1 MLSVTVKV
9 IYGGAT
15 AAIFWSSPMP
25 KFAYIAVDSAGKE
38 SRGTIEAPNQAQAV
52 AKVRGQGL
60 FPTAIGV
67 AGGTEG
73 GAPAA
78 AAGAK
83 KTAPA
88 AAKKGGGKMSMEI
101 KLPRFLRPRVKP
113 KDLTVL
119 TRQLATLVDAGLPL
133 LRGLHVLQRQTP
145 NAVLKE
151 ALAGMCDAVESGS
164 TFSESLG
171 NYPKIFNNLYVN
183 MVRAG
188 EAGGVLEVVLN
199 RLAEFAEKAEK
210 IKNKVKG
217 AMVYPIVVFFA
228 AIGITSFLLVAVIP
242 KFKDIFNDLLEG
254 KPLPAITMFVM
265 GASKLVMDNG
275 LMVLAAVI
283 ALVVL
288 FKVFAKTKTGS
299 YILDVVKLNAPMFGT
314 LVRRTAVSRMTRTL
328 GTLLASGVPVLQ
340 ALTIVRDTTGNAV
353 ISRAMQAV
361 HDSVKEGES
370 MTSPMAACKVFPP
383 MVISMV
389 EVGEETGAL
398 PDMLTRIADTYDDE
412 VDNAVEGLT
421 SVIEPLMIIVLA
433 VIVGTI
439 VIAMF
444 MPMIQIIGT
453 LGSQA

>member
-1 MLSVTVKV
+1 
-9 IYGGAT
+9 
-15 AAIFWSSPMP
+15 MP

-52 AKVRGQGL
+52 AKVRAQGL
-60 FPTAIGV
+60 FPTAIGA
-67 AGGTEG
+67 AGGSDAAAKPAAAVAKR

-78 AAGAK
+78 K
-83 KTAPA
+83 KSVGQM
-88 AAKKGGGKMSMEI
+88 KIEI
-101 KLPRFLRPRVKP
+101 KLPRFLRGKVKQ
-113 KDLTVL
+113 KDLTTL

-145 NAVLKE
+145 NASLKE
-151 ALAGMCDAVESGS
+151 ALAGMCDSVESGS
-164 TFSESLG
+164 TFSESLS
-171 NYPKIFNNLYVN
+171 NHPKIFDNLYIN

-199 RLAEFAEKAEK
+199 RLAEFAEKAAK
-210 IKNKVKG
+210 IRNKVKG
-217 AMVYPIVVFFA
+217 AMVYPVVVLCA
-228 AIGITSFLLVAVIP
+228 AVGITGFLLVAVIP

-254 KPLPAITMFVM
+254 KPLPAITQFVM
-265 GASKLVMDNG
+265 NASQLVMQNG
-275 LMVLAAVI
+275 LAVVGAIAAFVI
-283 ALVVL
+283 L
-288 FKVFAKTKTGS
+288 FKIFGKTKTGH
-299 YILDVVKLNAPMFGT
+299 YIFDVIKINAPMFGT
-314 LVRRTAVSRMTRTL
+314 LVRRTAISRMTRTL

-340 ALTIVRDTTGNAV
+340 ALMIVRDTTGNEV
-353 ISRAMQAV
+353 ISRAMQNV
-361 HDSVKEGES
+361 HDAVKEGES
-370 MTSPMAACKVFPP
+370 MTAPLAACKVFPP

-398 PDMLTRIADTYDDE
+398 PDMLIRIANTYDDE
-412 VDNAVEGLT
+412 VDNAVAGLT

-433 VIVGTI
+433 VVVGTI

>member
-1 MLSVTVKV
+1 
-9 IYGGAT
+9 
-15 AAIFWSSPMP
+15 MP
-25 KFAYIAVDSAGKE
+25 KFAYTAVDSAGKE
-38 SRGTIEAPNQAQAV
+38 TRGTIEAPTQAQAV
-52 AKVRGQGL
+52 AKVRSQGL
-60 FPTAIGV
+60 FPTAIG
-67 AGGTEG
+67 AADGGGGSGGTKS
-73 GAPAA
+73 AA
-78 AAGAK
+78 KAQ
-83 KTAPA
+83 P
-88 AAKKGGGKMSMEI
+88 AAKKSLAKTNIEI
-101 KLPRFLRPRVKP
+101 KLPKFLRARVKQ
-113 KDLTVL
+113 KDLTTL

-145 NAVLKE
+145 NATLKD
-151 ALAGMCDAVESGS
+151 ALGGMCESVESGS
-164 TFSESLG
+164 TFSESLQ
-171 NYPKIFNNLYVN
+171 NYPKIFNDLYIN

-199 RLAEFAEKAEK
+199 RLAEFAEKAER

-217 AMVYPIVVFFA
+217 AMVYPIVVFCA

-242 KFKDIFNDLLEG
+242 KFKSIFNDLLEG
-254 KPLPAITMFVM
+254 KPLPAITQFVM
-265 GASKLVMDNG
+265 NASNLVMQNG
-275 LMVLAAVI
+275 LAVVGAVAAF
-283 ALVVL
+283 VVL
-288 FKVFAKTKTGS
+288 FKIFSKTKTGR
-299 YILDVVKLNAPMFGT
+299 YTLDVLKINAPMFGM
-314 LVRRTAVSRMTRTL
+314 LVRRTAIARMTRTL

-340 ALTIVRDTTGNAV
+340 ALVIVRDTTGNTV
-353 ISRAMQAV
+353 ISRAIQMV

-370 MTSPMAACKVFPP
+370 MTAPLAASKVFPP

-412 VDNAVEGLT
+412 VDNAVAGLT
-421 SVIEPLMIIVLA
+421 SVIEPMMIIVLA

>member
-1 MLSVTVKV
+1 
-9 IYGGAT
+9 
-15 AAIFWSSPMP
+15 MP
-25 KFAYIAVDSAGKE
+25 KFAYVAVDSAGKE

-52 AKVRGQGL
+52 AKVRSQGL
-60 FPTAIGV
+60 FPTAIG
-67 AGGTEG
+67 AADGAA

-78 AAGAK
+78 AAAAK
-83 KTAPA
+83 RPAPGG
-88 AAKKGGGKMSMEI
+88 AKKGGGKMSMEI
-101 KLPRFLRPRVKP
+101 KMPKFLRGRVKP

-145 NAVLKE
+145 NATLRE
-151 ALAGMCDAVESGS
+151 ALAGMCEAVESGS
-164 TFSESLG
+164 TFSESLA
-171 NYPKIFNNLYVN
+171 NYPKIFSNLYIN

-188 EAGGVLEVVLN
+188 EAGGVLEVVLT
-199 RLAEFAEKAEK
+199 RLAEFAEKAER

-217 AMVYPIVVFFA
+217 AMVYPTVTFFA

-254 KPLPAITMFVM
+254 KPLPVVTQFVM
-265 GASKLVMDNG
+265 NASNLLMHNG
-275 LMVLAAVI
+275 LAVLGAV
-283 ALVVL
+283 AVFVVL
-288 FKVFAKTKTGS
+288 FKIFAKTKTGS
-299 YILDVVKLNAPMFGT
+299 YTLDVVKLKAPMFGT

-361 HDSVKEGES
+361 HDAVKEGES
-370 MTSPMAACKVFPP
+370 MTAPLAASKVFPP
-383 MVISMV
+383 MVVSMV

-412 VDNAVEGLT
+412 VDNAVAGLT

-453 LGSQA
+453 LGSAT

>member
-1 MLSVTVKV
+1 
-9 IYGGAT
+9 
-15 AAIFWSSPMP
+15 MP
-25 KFAYIAVDSAGKE
+25 KFSYIAVDSAGKE
-38 SRGTIEAPNQAQAV
+38 TRGTIEAPNQAQAV

-60 FPTAIGV
+60 FPTAIGA
-67 AGGTEG
+67 AGGAEG
-73 GAPAA
+73 AA
-78 AAGAK
+78 KAATPAGAK
-83 KTAPA
+83 KAAPA
-88 AAKKGGGKMSMEI
+88 GRKSMSKIEI
-101 KLPRFLRPRVKP
+101 KMPKFLRGRVKQ
-113 KDLTVL
+113 KDLTTL

-145 NAVLKE
+145 NAALKD
-151 ALAGMCDAVESGS
+151 ALTGMCEAVESGS
-164 TFSESLG
+164 TFSESLQ
-171 NYPKIFNNLYVN
+171 NYPKIFNNLYIN

-199 RLAEFAEKAEK
+199 RLAEFAEKAER

-228 AIGITSFLLVAVIP
+228 AIGITGFLLVAVIP
-242 KFKDIFNDLLEG
+242 RFKDIFNDLLEG
-254 KPLPAITMFVM
+254 KPLPAITQFVM
-265 GASKLVMDNG
+265 NASALVMQNG
-275 LMVLAAVI
+275 PATVAAVVG
-283 ALVVL
+283 LVVL

-299 YILDVVKLNAPMFGT
+299 YCIDVMKIHAPMFGS
-314 LVRRTAVSRMTRTL
+314 LVRRTAIARMTRTL
-328 GTLLASGVPVLQ
+328 GTLLSSGVPVLQ
-340 ALTIVRDTTGNAV
+340 ALVIVRDTTGNAV
-353 ISRAMQAV
+353 ISRAIQAV

-370 MTSPMAACKVFPP
+370 MTNPLSASKVFPP
-383 MVISMV
+383 MVVSMV

-412 VDNAVEGLT
+412 VDNAVAGLT

-453 LGSQA
+453 LGSQG

>member
-1 MLSVTVKV
+1 
-9 IYGGAT
+9 
-15 AAIFWSSPMP
+15 MP

-52 AKVRGQGL
+52 AKVRSQGL
-60 FPTAIGV
+60 FPTAIGA
-67 AGGTEG
+67 AGGADAGG
-73 GAPAA
+73 GAANAA
-78 AAGAK
+78 APAAGAK
-83 KTAPA
+83 KAAPA
-88 AAKKGGGKMSMEI
+88 GKKSAGAMKIEI
-101 KLPRFLRPRVKP
+101 KMPKFLRGKVKQ
-113 KDLTVL
+113 KDLTAL

-145 NAVLKE
+145 NASLKE
-151 ALAGMCDAVESGS
+151 ALGGMCEAVESGS
-164 TFSESLG
+164 TFSESLQ
-171 NYPKIFNNLYVN
+171 NYPKIFDNLYIN

-217 AMVYPIVVFFA
+217 AMVYPIVVFVA

-254 KPLPAITMFVM
+254 KPLPAITQFVM
-265 GASKLVMDNG
+265 NASNLVMHNG
-275 LMVLAAVI
+275 LATVGAIAAF
-283 ALVVL
+283 VVL
-288 FKVFAKTKTGS
+288 FKIFAKTKTGS
-299 YILDVVKLNAPMFGT
+299 YIMDVAKINAPMFGS
-314 LVRRTAVSRMTRTL
+314 LVRRTAVARMTRTL

-340 ALTIVRDTTGNAV
+340 AITIVRDTTGNAV
-353 ISRAMQAV
+353 ISRAMQNV
-361 HDSVKEGES
+361 HDAVKEGES
-370 MTSPMAACKVFPP
+370 MTAPLAASKVFPP
-383 MVISMV
+383 LVISMV

-398 PDMLTRIADTYDDE
+398 PDMLTRIANTYDDE

-421 SVIEPLMIIVLA
+421 SIIEPLMIIVLA
-433 VIVGTI
+433 LIVGTI

-453 LGSQA
+453 LGAQA

>member
-1 MLSVTVKV
+1 
-9 IYGGAT
+9 
-15 AAIFWSSPMP
+15 MP

-60 FPTAIGV
+60 FPTAIGA
-67 AGGTEG
+67 AGGEDAAAKTA
-73 GAPAA
+73 AP

-83 KTAPA
+83 KSAPA
-88 AAKKGGGKMSMEI
+88 GKKSVGQMKVEI
-101 KLPRFLRPRVKP
+101 KLPKFLRPRVKQ
-113 KDLTVL
+113 KDLTTL

-145 NAVLKE
+145 NVSLKE
-151 ALAGMCDAVESGS
+151 ALAGMCESVESGS
-164 TFSESLG
+164 TFSESLA
-171 NYPKIFNNLYVN
+171 NYPKIFDNLYIN

-199 RLAEFAEKAEK
+199 RLAEFAEKAAK

-228 AIGITSFLLVAVIP
+228 AIGITGFLLVAVIP

-254 KPLPAITMFVM
+254 KPLPVITQFVM
-265 GASKLVMDNG
+265 DASNLVMHNG
-275 LMVLAAVI
+275 LMVLAAI
-283 ALVVL
+283 AAFVAL
-288 FKVFAKTKTGS
+288 FKVFAKTKTGR
-299 YILDVVKLNAPMFGT
+299 YILDVSKINAPMFGS
-314 LVRRTAVSRMTRTL
+314 LVRRTAIARMTRTL
-328 GTLLASGVPVLQ
+328 GTLLSSGVPVLQ
-340 ALTIVRDTTGNAV
+340 ALTIVRDTTGNEV

-361 HDSVKEGES
+361 HDAVKEGES
-370 MTSPMAACKVFPP
+370 MTAPLAACRVFPP

-412 VDNAVEGLT
+412 VDNAVAGLT
-421 SVIEPLMIIVLA
+421 SVIEPLMIIILA

>member
-1 MLSVTVKV
+1 MS
-9 IYGGAT
+9 
-15 AAIFWSSPMP
+15 

-52 AKVRGQGL
+52 AKVRSQGL
-60 FPTAIGV
+60 FPTAIG
-67 AGGTEG
+67 AEG
-73 GAPAA
+73 GGGGPATP

-83 KTAPA
+83 KTAPTA
-88 AAKKGGGKMSMEI
+88 GKKPAGKVNLEFKMP
-101 KLPRFLRPRVKP
+101 KFLRGRVKQ
-113 KDLTVL
+113 KDLTTL

-145 NAVLKE
+145 HASLRE
-151 ALAGMCDAVESGS
+151 ALAGMCEAVESGS

-188 EAGGVLEVVLN
+188 EAGGVLEVVLT

-254 KPLPAITMFVM
+254 KPLPAITQFVM
-265 GASKLVMDNG
+265 NASNLLMHNG
-275 LMVLAAVI
+275 LMSLAAI
-283 ALVVL
+283 AALVTL

-299 YILDVVKLNAPMFGT
+299 YLLDVAKINAPMFGS
-314 LVRRTAVSRMTRTL
+314 LVRRTAIARMTRTL

-340 ALTIVRDTTGNAV
+340 ALVIVRDTTGNAV

-361 HDSVKEGES
+361 HDAVKEGES
-370 MTSPMAACKVFPP
+370 MTAPLAACKVFPP

-412 VDNAVEGLT
+412 VDNAVAGLT
-421 SVIEPLMIIVLA
+421 SVIEPLMIIILA

-453 LGSQA
+453 LGAQA

>member
-1 MLSVTVKV
+1 
-9 IYGGAT
+9 
-15 AAIFWSSPMP
+15 MP

-52 AKVRGQGL
+52 AKVRSQGL
-60 FPTAIGV
+60 FPTAIGA
-67 AGGTEG
+67 AGGADAGG
-73 GAPAA
+73 GAANAA
-78 AAGAK
+78 APAAGAK
-83 KTAPA
+83 KAAPA
-88 AAKKGGGKMSMEI
+88 GKKSAGAMKIEI
-101 KLPRFLRPRVKP
+101 KMPKFLRGKVKQ
-113 KDLTVL
+113 KDLTAL

-145 NAVLKE
+145 NASLKE
-151 ALAGMCDAVESGS
+151 ALGGMCEAVESGS
-164 TFSESLG
+164 TFSESLQ
-171 NYPKIFNNLYVN
+171 NYPKIFDNLYIN

-217 AMVYPIVVFFA
+217 AMVYPIVVFVA

-254 KPLPAITMFVM
+254 KPLPAITQFVM
-265 GASKLVMDNG
+265 NASNLVMHNG
-275 LMVLAAVI
+275 LATVGAVAAF
-283 ALVVL
+283 VVL
-288 FKVFAKTKTGS
+288 FKIFAKTKTGS
-299 YILDVVKLNAPMFGT
+299 YIMDVAKINAPMFGS
-314 LVRRTAVSRMTRTL
+314 LVRRTAVARMTRTL

-340 ALTIVRDTTGNAV
+340 AITIVRDTTGNAV
-353 ISRAMQAV
+353 ISRAMQNV
-361 HDSVKEGES
+361 HDAVKEGES
-370 MTSPMAACKVFPP
+370 MTAPLAASKVFPP
-383 MVISMV
+383 LVISMV

-398 PDMLTRIADTYDDE
+398 PDMLTRIANTYDDE

-421 SVIEPLMIIVLA
+421 SIIEPLMIIVLA
-433 VIVGTI
+433 LIVGTI

-453 LGSQA
+453 LGAQA

>member
-1 MLSVTVKV
+1 
-9 IYGGAT
+9 
-15 AAIFWSSPMP
+15 MP

-52 AKVRGQGL
+52 AKVRTQGL

-67 AGGTEG
+67 AGGSDAT
-73 GAPAA
+73 AKPAA
-78 AAGAK
+78 PAAGAK
-83 KTAPA
+83 KGASA
-88 AAKKGGGKMSMEI
+88 GKKSIGQMKIEF
-101 KLPRFLRPRVKP
+101 KLPKFLRGKVKQ
-113 KDLTVL
+113 KDLTTL

-145 NAVLKE
+145 NATLKE
-151 ALAGMCDAVESGS
+151 ALAGMCDSVESGS
-164 TFSESLG
+164 TFSESLA
-171 NYPKIFNNLYVN
+171 NYPKIFDNLYIN

-199 RLAEFAEKAEK
+199 RLAEFAEKAAK
-210 IKNKVKG
+210 IMNKVKG
-217 AMVYPIVVFFA
+217 AMVYPIVVFCA

-254 KPLPAITMFVM
+254 KPLPAITQFVM
-265 GASKLVMDNG
+265 NASNLVMHNG
-275 LMVLAAVI
+275 LAVLGAII
-283 ALVVL
+283 AFVVL
-288 FKVFAKTKTGS
+288 FKLFAKTKTGH
-299 YILDVVKLNAPMFGT
+299 YILDVAKINAPMFGT
-314 LVRRTAVSRMTRTL
+314 LVRRTAISRMTRTL

-340 ALTIVRDTTGNAV
+340 ALTIVRDTTGNEV

-361 HDSVKEGES
+361 HDAVKEGES
-370 MTSPMAACKVFPP
+370 MTAPLAACKVFPP

-398 PDMLTRIADTYDDE
+398 PDMLIRVANTYDDE
-412 VDNAVEGLT
+412 VDNAVAGLT
-421 SVIEPLMIIVLA
+421 SIIEPLMIIVLA
-433 VIVGTI
+433 VVVGTI

-453 LGSQA
+453 LGSQT

>member
-1 MLSVTVKV
+1 
-9 IYGGAT
+9 
-15 AAIFWSSPMP
+15 MP
-25 KFAYIAVDSAGKE
+25 KFAYVAVDSAGKE
-38 SRGTIEAPNQAQAV
+38 TRGTIDAPNQAQAV
-52 AKVRGQGL
+52 AKVRSQGL
-60 FPTAIGV
+60 FPTAIGA
-67 AGGTEG
+67 AGGAEG
-73 GAPAA
+73 GGAAA

-83 KTAPA
+83 KPVAG
-88 AAKKGGGKMSMEI
+88 AKKPSTKMSMEL
-101 KLPRFLRPRVKP
+101 KMPKFLRSRVKQ
-113 KDLTVL
+113 KDLTAL

-145 NAVLKE
+145 NATLKE
-151 ALAGMCDAVESGS
+151 ALGGMCEAVESGS
-164 TFSESLG
+164 TFSESLQ
-171 NYPKIFNNLYVN
+171 NYPKIFNDLYIN

-217 AMVYPIVVFFA
+217 AMVYPIVVLFA
-228 AIGITSFLLVAVIP
+228 AIGITCFLLVAVIP

-254 KPLPAITMFVM
+254 KPLPFITQFVM
-265 GASKLVMDNG
+265 DASNLVMHNG
-275 LMVLAAVI
+275 LIVLGGIVGF
-283 ALVVL
+283 VVL
-288 FKVFAKTKTGS
+288 FKIFAKTKTGS
-299 YILDVVKLNAPMFGT
+299 YMLDVAKLNAPMFGS
-314 LVRRTAVSRMTRTL
+314 LVRRTAVARMTRTL

-340 ALTIVRDTTGNAV
+340 ALVIVRDTTGNKV
-353 ISRAMQAV
+353 ISRAIQSV

-370 MTSPMAACKVFPP
+370 MTAPMAASNVFPP

-398 PDMLTRIADTYDDE
+398 SDMLTRIANTYDDE
-412 VDNAVEGLT
+412 VDNAVAGLT
-421 SVIEPLMIIVLA
+421 SVIEPLMIIILA